1 MRSIT
6 SRDGSL
12 TRPFKAV
19 EQVTFGGG
27 DSNMT
32 NDIFVLDR
40 LASSE
45 TNDCGQPPSTP
56 PPPSGACGAMGFIPT
71 FIMLLSMSLL
81 RSAKKE
87 AS

>member
-45 TNDCGQPPSTP
+45 TNDCGQRRRAYFVPQR
-56 PPPSGACGAMGFIPT
+56 IV
-71 FIMLLSMSLL
+71 L
-81 RSAKKE
+81 RSLI
-87 AS
+87 